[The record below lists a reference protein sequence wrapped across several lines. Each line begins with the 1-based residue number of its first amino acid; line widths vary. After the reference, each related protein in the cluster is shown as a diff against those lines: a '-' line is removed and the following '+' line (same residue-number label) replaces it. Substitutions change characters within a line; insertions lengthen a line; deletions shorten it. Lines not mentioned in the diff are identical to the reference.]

1 MFPMRGKRLYIS
13 LAAAGLLSL
22 GGAGVATASY
32 LPFTH
37 GYSAAVNSDACA
49 NDTADTAAGDET
61 QDADNVQNMC
71 GDLQAGDST
80 AQSGTIDDGKELLP
94 QATLTVEQAISAAQ
108 AVATGSV
115 GEIDLEHADGRLV
128 FNIEIGNQDVKIDA
142 ADGSVVGMGE
152 D

>member
-1 MFPMRGKRLYIS
+1 MLPIKGKRLYMS
-13 LAAAGLLSL
+13 LVVAGLLTL

-32 LPFTH
+32 LPFGH
-37 GYSAAVNSDACA
+37 AGSAAIGAGPCA
-49 NDTADTAAGDET
+49 NDAADPTGTDGEAQDDGAQANCDTAA
-61 QDADNVQNMC
+61 
-71 GDLQAGDST
+71 QAG
-80 AQSGTIDDGKELLP
+80 AVDDDQELLP
-94 QATLTVEQAISAAQ
+94 QAKLTVEQAISAAQ

-128 FNIEIGNQDVKIDA
+128 FNVEIGNQDVKIDA